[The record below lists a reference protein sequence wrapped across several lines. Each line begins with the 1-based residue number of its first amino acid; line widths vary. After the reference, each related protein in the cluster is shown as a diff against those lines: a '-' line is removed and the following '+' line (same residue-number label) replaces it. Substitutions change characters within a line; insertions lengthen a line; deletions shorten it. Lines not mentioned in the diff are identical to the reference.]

1 MDINEL
7 ICTMFEKVGV
17 DIFYIHKPDGYEVD
31 NYITFN
37 FILNGMWESNNKP
50 EMDKYFVTLNF
61 ITKSPNELNRIINEF
76 KKIIRNSE
84 MCYGF
89 TNRGTTYNKDS
100 LEFFNA
106 STFYILVPTE

>member
-1 MDINEL
+1 MDINEF
-7 ICTMFEKVGV
+7 ICNMFEEIGV

-37 FILNGMWESNNKP
+37 FTLSGTWESNNKA
-50 EMDKYFVTLNF
+50 EMDKYFITVNF
-61 ITKSPNELNRIINEF
+61 ITKKSSELNRIINEF
-76 KKIIRNSE
+76 KRIIRGNE

-89 TNRGTTYNKDS
+89 MNRGTIYNKDS

-106 STFYILVPTE
+106 STFYVLVPTE

>member
-37 FILNGMWESNNKP
+37 FILNGTWESNNKP
-50 EMDKYFVTLNF
+50 EMDKYFITLNF
-61 ITKSPNELNRIINEF
+61 ITKKPNELNRIINEF
-76 KKIIRNSE
+76 KKIIRENE

-89 TNRGTTYNKDS
+89 MNRGTI
-100 LEFFNA
+100 
-106 STFYILVPTE
+106 YIRL